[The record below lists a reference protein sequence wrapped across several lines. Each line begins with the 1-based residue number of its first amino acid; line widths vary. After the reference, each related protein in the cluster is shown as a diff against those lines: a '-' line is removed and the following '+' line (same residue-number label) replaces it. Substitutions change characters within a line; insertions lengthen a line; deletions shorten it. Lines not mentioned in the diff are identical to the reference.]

1 MKPHVALTALM
12 ATLIAVTLSHLEWV
26 QADDGHLLMVDG
38 RPLDAEGWLRN
49 HVNNLRRNCK
59 DVQVLQADDQR
70 LPLALQ
76 ALKNF
81 SPPASLSARVAAAS
95 ARSDWMLLEVEFDDL
110 QPAVVLMQKNGAA
123 WLVEQR
129 GIWSG
134 QTHPWLAATH
144 IRAYLARQ
152 VASAPADLLACF
164 DPKVGKAPAPQSLA
178 P

>member
-12 ATLIAVTLSHLEWV
+12 ATLIAVTMSHLEWV
-26 QADDGHLLMVDG
+26 QADGGHLLMVDG

-49 HVNNLRRNCK
+49 QLNSLRRKCT
-59 DVQVLQADDQR
+59 DVQVLQAADHR
-70 LPLALQ
+70 IPLALR

-81 SPPASLSARVAAAS
+81 SPPASQSVRVAGAS

-110 QPAVVLMQKNGAA
+110 QPAVVLMQKNGADWVVA
-123 WLVEQR
+123 HR

-152 VASAPADLLACF
+152 VESAPADLLACF
-164 DPKVGKAPAPQSLA
+164 DPKGGRAPSPQSLA

>member
-1 MKPHVALTALM
+1 MKPHVALTALI
-12 ATLIAVTLSHLEWV
+12 ATLIAVTVSQLEWV
-26 QADDGHLLMVDG
+26 QADGGHLLMVDG

-49 HVNNLRRNCK
+49 QLNSLRRECT

-70 LPLALQ
+70 LPQALQ

-81 SPPASLSARVAAAS
+81 SPPASQSARVAAAS
-95 ARSDWMLLEVEFDDL
+95 VRSDWMLLEVEFDDL
-110 QPAVVLMQKNGAA
+110 QPAVVLMQKNGADWVIA
-123 WLVEQR
+123 QR

-152 VASAPADLLACF
+152 VESAPADLLACF
-164 DPKVGKAPAPQSLA
+164 DPKGDRAPPPQSLA

>member
-12 ATLIAVTLSHLEWV
+12 AALIAVTMSHLEWV
-26 QADDGHLLMVDG
+26 QADGGHLLMVDG

-49 HVNNLRRNCK
+49 QLNSLRRNCK
-59 DVQVLQADDQR
+59 DVQVLQANDKR
-70 LPLALQ
+70 LELALQ

-81 SPPASLSARVAAAS
+81 SPPGSLSARVAAGS
-95 ARSDWMLLEVEFDDL
+95 MRHDWMLLEVEFDDL
-110 QPAVVLMQKNGAA
+110 LPAVVLMQKNGAD
-123 WLVEQR
+123 WGVEQR

-152 VASAPADLLACF
+152 VESAPANLLACF
-164 DPKVGKAPAPQSLA
+164 DPTGGRTHPPQSLA
-178 P
+178 R

>member
-12 ATLIAVTLSHLEWV
+12 ATVIAVTVSHLEWV
-26 QADDGHLLMVDG
+26 QADGGHLLMVDG

-49 HVNNLRRNCK
+49 QMNSLLRNCT

-81 SPPASLSARVAAAS
+81 SPPASQSARVTAAS

-110 QPAVVLMQKNGAA
+110 QPAAVLMQKDGADWVVA
-123 WLVEQR
+123 QR

-164 DPKVGKAPAPQSLA
+164 DPKGGRAPPPQSLV

>member
-12 ATLIAVTLSHLEWV
+12 ATVIAVTLSHLEWV
-26 QADDGHLLMVDG
+26 QADGGHLLMVDG

-49 HVNNLRRNCK
+49 HVNSLRRNCT
-59 DVQVLQADDQR
+59 DVHVLQADDQR

-81 SPPASLSARVAAAS
+81 SPPASQSARVAAAS

-110 QPAVVLMQKNGAA
+110 QPAAVLMQKNGADWVVA
-123 WLVEQR
+123 QR

-152 VASAPADLLACF
+152 VESAPADLLACF
-164 DPKVGKAPAPQSLA
+164 DPKGGSTPSPQSWA

>member
-12 ATLIAVTLSHLEWV
+12 ATLIAVTVSHLEWV
-26 QADDGHLLMVDG
+26 QADGGHLLMVDG
-38 RPLDAEGWLRN
+38 RPLDAEGLLRN
-49 HVNNLRRNCK
+49 QMNSLLRNCT
-59 DVQVLQADDQR
+59 DVQVLQADDKR

-76 ALKNF
+76 ALKKF
-81 SPPASLSARVAAAS
+81 SPPASQSARVAAAS

-110 QPAVVLMQKNGAA
+110 QPAAVLMQKDGADWVVA
-123 WLVEQR
+123 QR

-152 VASAPADLLACF
+152 VESAPADLLACF
-164 DPKVGKAPAPQSLA
+164 DPKGGRAPSPQSLA

>member
-12 ATLIAVTLSHLEWV
+12 ATLIAVTFSHLEWV
-26 QADDGHLLMVDG
+26 QADGGHLLMVDG

-49 HVNNLRRNCK
+49 HVNSLRRNCT
-59 DVQVLQADDQR
+59 DVHVLQTDDQR

-81 SPPASLSARVAAAS
+81 SPPASQSARVAAAS

-110 QPAVVLMQKNGAA
+110 QPAAVLMQKNGADWVVA
-123 WLVEQR
+123 ER

-152 VASAPADLLACF
+152 VVSAPADLLACF
-164 DPKVGKAPAPQSLA
+164 DPKSSIAPPPQNLA

>member
-1 MKPHVALTALM
+1 MKPHVALTALL

-26 QADDGHLLMVDG
+26 QADGGHLLMVDG
-38 RPLDAEGWLRN
+38 RPLDAAGWLRN
-49 HVNNLRRNCK
+49 HVNRLRRNCT
-59 DVQVLQADDQR
+59 DVHVLQADDQR

-81 SPPASLSARVAAAS
+81 SPPASQSARVAAAS

-110 QPAVVLMQKNGAA
+110 QPAAVLMQKDGADWVVA
-123 WLVEQR
+123 QR

-164 DPKVGKAPAPQSLA
+164 DPKGGRTPQPQNLA

>member
-1 MKPHVALTALM
+1 MKPYVALTALM
-12 ATLIAVTLSHLEWV
+12 ATLIAVTVSHVEWV
-26 QADDGHLLMVDG
+26 QADGGHLLMVDG

-49 HVNNLRRNCK
+49 QVNNLRRNCD
-59 DVQVLQADDQR
+59 DVQVLQAHDQR
-70 LPLALQ
+70 LPLALK

-81 SPPASLSARVAAAS
+81 SPPASQSARVAGAS
-95 ARSDWMLLEVEFDDL
+95 ARSDWVLLEVEFDDL
-110 QPAVVLMQKNGAA
+110 QPAVVLMQKNGTDWVVA
-123 WLVEQR
+123 QR

-152 VASAPADLLACF
+152 VESAPADLLACF
-164 DPKVGKAPAPQSLA
+164 DPKGGRAPPPQSLA